1 MTVVLALLSALA
13 YGVSDFIGGLTT
25 RRLDVWTTAAFA
37 QLVSLLVVLT
47 PAVLSDGS
55 PSGTDLAW
63 GALAGAGSAAGT
75 MFLYRGLARGRMSV
89 VAPISAV
96 GSAVVPVAVAVL
108 TGERP
113 AALAWVGVG
122 CALPAI
128 WLVSQADQDVAAT
141 AASIRSSV
149 GDGLLAGGGFG
160 LLFVALGQVQ
170 EEAGLR
176 PVLAMQAASATILV
190 AAAYVVGGGLRWRR
204 DAAAG
209 PVAAGVLSA
218 AATVLFQLAT
228 QSGLLSVASVLTA
241 LYPTTTVLL
250 AAAVLKERIA
260 ARQSVGLAL
269 AAVAVALVAAG

>member
-13 YGVSDFIGGLTT
+13 YGVSDFVGGLTT

-37 QLVSLLVVLT
+37 QLVSLLVVIL

-55 PSGTDLAW
+55 PTGTQLAW
-63 GALAGAGSAAGT
+63 GVLAGIGSAAGT

-113 AALAWVGVG
+113 AALAWVGVA

-128 WLVSQADQDVAAT
+128 WLVSQAEHHVGAG
-141 AASIRSSV
+141 AASTRTSV
-149 GDGLLAGGGFG
+149 VDGLLAGAGFG
-160 LLFVALGQVQ
+160 LLFVALGQVP
-170 EEAGLR
+170 EEAGLL
-176 PVLAMQAASATILV
+176 PVVAMQAASSIVLV
-190 AAAYVVGGGLRWRR
+190 AAAYGVGNGLRWRR
-204 DAAAG
+204 DAVLG
-209 PVAAGVLSA
+209 PAAAGVLAA

-228 QSGLLSVASVLTA
+228 QSGLLTVASVLTA
-241 LYPTTTVLL
+241 LYPATTVLL
-250 AAAVLKERIA
+250 AAALLKERIA
-260 ARQSVGLAL
+260 PRQAAGLAL

>member
-1 MTVVLALLSALA
+1 LSALA
-13 YGVSDFIGGLTT
+13 YGVSDFVGGLTT
-25 RRLDVWTTAAFA
+25 RRIDVWTTAAFA
-37 QLVSLLVVLT
+37 QVVSLLVVIF

-55 PSGTDLAW
+55 PAGADLAW
-63 GALAGAGSAAGT
+63 GAVAGVGSAAGT

-96 GSAVVPVAVAVL
+96 GSAVVPVVVAVL

-128 WLVSQADQDVAAT
+128 WLVSQAERDVDASAT
-141 AASIRSSV
+141 STRVSV
-149 GDGLLAGGGFG
+149 VDGLLAGAGFG
-160 LLFVALGQVQ
+160 LLFVALGQVP
-170 EEAGLR
+170 EEAGLL
-176 PVLAMQAASATILV
+176 PVVAMQAASSILLVV
-190 AAAYVVGGGLRWRR
+190 AAYGIGNGLRWRR
-204 DAAAG
+204 DAVAG
-209 PVAAGVLSA
+209 PAAAGVLAA

-228 QSGLLSVASVLTA
+228 QSGLLTVASVLTA
-241 LYPTTTVLL
+241 LYPAMTVLL

-260 ARQSVGLAL
+260 RRQVGGLAL

>member
-13 YGVSDFIGGLTT
+13 YGVSDFVGGLTT

-37 QLVSLLVVLT
+37 QVVSLLVVIT

-55 PSGTDLAW
+55 PTGTQLAW
-63 GALAGAGSAAGT
+63 GALAGVGSAAGT

-113 AALAWVGVG
+113 AALAWVGVA

-128 WLVSQADQDVAAT
+128 WLVSQAEHDVDAG
-141 AASIRSSV
+141 AASTRTSV
-149 GDGLLAGGGFG
+149 IDGLLAGAGFG
-160 LLFVALGQVQ
+160 LLFVALGQVP
-170 EEAGLR
+170 EEGGLL
-176 PVLAMQAASATILV
+176 PVVAMQAASSIVLV
-190 AAAYVVGGGLRWRR
+190 AAAYGVGNGLRWRR
-204 DAAAG
+204 DAVAG
-209 PVAAGVLSA
+209 PAAAGVLAA

-228 QSGLLSVASVLTA
+228 QSGLLTVASVLTA
-241 LYPTTTVLL
+241 LYPATTVLL

-260 ARQSVGLAL
+260 HRQAAGLAL
-269 AAVAVALVAAG
+269 AVVAVALVAAS